1 MSTSTAGA
9 IRAALDHALEQDP
22 RVMLLG
28 ESVGRLGGVHRT
40 SQGLQERFGPERV
53 VDLPL
58 SESAAVGLAIG
69 LALGGKRP
77 ILELAPGGALAAR
90 EQIEGELA
98 RLARSEPDFPLP
110 VTLRI
115 PNHGIG
121 DLPLASAE
129 ELCLVEGLTVLA
141 PSTPQDAASMLL
153 HAALHS
159 EGPTIVLESGY
170 GQRAEVVLEASPP
183 SAAVVRP
190 GGQCTV
196 LAWGEAV
203 QAALRVPQV
212 EVIDLR
218 VLTPLDLDTITA
230 SVRRTGRV
238 VVAGQG
244 PFAESLL
251 YRASQASFLYLESPP
266 ALSTVDDLD
275 QAVRASIH
283 F

>member
-1 MSTSTAGA
+1 
-9 IRAALDHALEQDP
+9 
-22 RVMLLG
+22 
-28 ESVGRLGGVHRT
+28 
-40 SQGLQERFGPERV
+40 
-53 VDLPL
+53 
-58 SESAAVGLAIG
+58 
-69 LALGGKRP
+69 
-77 ILELAPGGALAAR
+77 
-90 EQIEGELA
+90 
-98 RLARSEPDFPLP
+98 
-110 VTLRI
+110 
-115 PNHGIG
+115 
-121 DLPLASAE
+121 
-129 ELCLVEGLTVLA
+129 
-141 PSTPQDAASMLL
+141 MLL